1 MVHFKMEF
9 SFSLF
14 GKRNKRES
22 VVDNKVKKDEAAET
36 KAWDLIAKTA
46 DDAKVQGCYKTA
58 YNYLT
63 AARSFTRF
71 MQRDDWTFAEVTS
84 DETER
89 YQRWLTQQGVCM
101 NTVSCYMRSLR
112 TIYNKVV
119 ENGLAEDRRPFR
131 RVFTGKEQTRKRTAV
146 EVDLQQLAAL
156 PLAADSALAF
166 ARDLFLFGFFAMGMP
181 FVDMAFLRKSQL
193 KDGKFRYARHKTG
206 QEIEVAIEP
215 CMMEI
220 IDRYKDKSTGYVF
233 PIITEKDA
241 AGMHRQYES
250 QLRLYNM
257 RLARLSNLIGASI
270 PLTSYV
276 VRHTWASMAYK
287 YQMDIGLISKAL
299 GHTKTSTTMV
309 YIKHLFDPQLATA
322 NHRLLEEI
330 KAEKQ

>member
-14 GKRNKRES
+14 GKRDKREEG
-22 VVDNKVKKDEAAET
+22 VDKTENVAADTKALELAGKMADEARG
-36 KAWDLIAKTA
+36 
-46 DDAKVQGCYKTA
+46 QGRYKTA
-58 YNYLT
+58 CNYMT
-63 AARSFTRF
+63 AVRSFTRF
-71 MQRDDWTFAEVTS
+71 MQHGAWTFADITAN
-84 DETER
+84 ETER

-112 TIYNKVV
+112 TMYNKVV
-119 ENGLAEDRRPFR
+119 ADGLTEDTHPFR

-146 EVDLQQLAAL
+146 EVDLQRLAAL
-156 PLAADSALAF
+156 PLVAGSALAF
-166 ARDLFLFGFFAMGMP
+166 ARDLFLFGFYAMGMP
-181 FVDMAFLRKSQL
+181 FVDMAFLRKSQI

-220 IDRYKDKSTGYVF
+220 INRYKDRTVEYVF

-241 AGMHRQYES
+241 SRTYRQYES
-250 QLRLYNM
+250 QLRLYNS
-257 RLARLSNLIGASI
+257 RLARLSSLAGASV

-287 YQMDIGLISKAL
+287 HQLDIGLISKAL
-299 GHTKTSTTMV
+299 GHTKTCTTMV

>member
-14 GKRNKRES
+14 GKRNKSES
-22 VVDNKVKKDEAAET
+22 VVDNKVKEEAVET
-36 KAWDLIAKTA
+36 KAWDFIAKMA
-46 DDAKVQGCYKTA
+46 EEARAQGRYKTA

-71 MQRDDWTFAEVTS
+71 MQRADWTFDEVTCE
-84 DETER
+84 ETER
-89 YQRWLTQQGVCM
+89 YQRWLTEHGVCM

-119 ENGLAEDRRPFR
+119 ENGLAEDKHPFR
-131 RVFTGKEQTRKRTAV
+131 KVFTGKEQTRKRTAV
-146 EVDLQQLAAL
+146 EIDLQQLAAL
-156 PLAADSALAF
+156 PLAADSTLAF

-181 FVDMAFLRKSQL
+181 FVDMAFLRKSQI

-241 AGMHRQYES
+241 ADVHRQYES
-250 QLRLYNM
+250 QLRLYN
-257 RLARLSNLIGASI
+257 LRLSRLSGMIGASI

-287 YQMDIGLISKAL
+287 YQLDIGLISKAL

-309 YIKHLFDPQLATA
+309 YIKHLFDPQLAAA
-322 NHRLLEEI
+322 NRSLLEQVKVGKE
-330 KAEKQ
+330 

>member
-1 MVHFKMEF
+1 MEF

-14 GKRNKRES
+14 GKKDKREEG
-22 VVDNKVKKDEAAET
+22 VDKTENVAGDMNALELAGKMADEARG
-36 KAWDLIAKTA
+36 
-46 DDAKVQGCYKTA
+46 QGRYKTA
-58 YNYLT
+58 CNYMT
-63 AARSFTRF
+63 AVRSFTRF
-71 MQRDDWTFAEVTS
+71 MQHGNWTFADITAGEA
-84 DETER
+84 ER
-89 YQRWLTQQGVCM
+89 YQRWLTLQGVCM

-112 TIYNKVV
+112 TMYNKVV

-309 YIKHLFDPQLATA
+309 YIKHLFDPQLAAA
-322 NHRLLEEI
+322 NHGLLEQV
-330 KAEKQ
+330 KAGTE